1 MTTTHA
7 AIKRRE
13 FLEQGL
19 RYDSLVME
27 EAAQVTEVETLI
39 PMLLQRGGPSRSS
52 PSPPSSSSSAPS
64 PSSRLRR
71 IVLIG
76 DHHQLPPVVKN
87 SALARAA
94 RLDQSLFARL
104 ARLGVPAVQLDA
116 QGRARPAL
124 ARLYAWRYERKGDG
138 AASVAAAA
146 SSPSPPGLASLPCVT
161 PGSAG
166 CSPPYELSNAGF
178 AHECQFVDV
187 PDFQGRG
194 ESSPS
199 PFYYLNL
206 GEAELVVSCF
216 QYMRL
221 LGYPASSIA
230 VLTTYN
236 GQRDLLADVFEAR
249 CASSEAQLRLFG
261 RPGALSTVDK
271 FQGQQADFVLLS
283 LVRTSAVGHFRDVR
297 RAVVALSRA
306 RLGLYVFGRA
316 ALFAQ
321 CAELAPALGGLLR
334 GAAPGAGAAAAAAAN
349 GGDPSPVLPLGLAL
363 HPGERYGSCP
373 RRASDPGK
381 EVPVPCASP
390 QEFASLVA
398 GMSGAAE
405 RALWAAAAGGP
416 AAAAAGGPA
425 AASEAAVIFE
435 EEEEEDAEAE

>member
-1 MTTTHA
+1 M
-7 AIKRRE
+7 
-13 FLEQGL
+13 
-19 RYDSLVME
+19 
-27 EAAQVTEVETLI
+27 
-39 PMLLQRGGPSRSS
+39 
-52 PSPPSSSSSAPS
+52 
-64 PSSRLRR
+64 
-71 IVLIG
+71 
-76 DHHQLPPVVKN
+76 
-87 SALARAA
+87 
-94 RLDQSLFARL
+94 
-104 ARLGVPAVQLDA
+104 
-116 QGRARPAL
+116 
-124 ARLYAWRYERKGDG
+124 
-138 AASVAAAA
+138 
-146 SSPSPPGLASLPCVT
+146 
-161 PGSAG
+161 
-166 CSPPYELSNAGF
+166 
-178 AHECQFVDV
+178 

-199 PFYYLNL
+199 PFYYQNL